1 MEGEAM
7 MRGYEGNRGV
17 VAISLY
23 VGSLLALGANK
34 QMWLGLGE
42 YVR

>member
-7 MRGYEGNRGV
+7 MRGYERNRGV

-23 VGSLLALGANK
+23 MGSLLALGANK

>member
-7 MRGYEGNRGV
+7 MRGYERNRGV

-23 VGSLLALGANK
+23 MGSLLTLGANK